1 MISLARHIELL
12 LIEHDCVIVPGLG
25 GFIANHADAQYT
37 SKGENLFLPPYR
49 TIGFNP
55 QLQMNDGLLVQSYM
69 MAYST
74 SYPLANLQMEKDL
87 ERMLFELD
95 MKGEY
100 VLEGIG
106 VLKKTLNQNIS
117 FAPQQ
122 AGVLTPTLYGLYSY
136 EMKSVK
142 SLLKEREINK
152 QLQVAAASMHVTSNP
167 EQSKTTTSQRKDVVI
182 RLNRHWLDFGISA
195 AAAVLLFFCFSYP
208 ALKNTPGDADT
219 VVATFTPSVE
229 ATLPSSSQPTH
240 SVSKKN
246 VMLTETTADMESS
259 TKEKTEI
266 STLESPSAGLTKKE
280 NSQDV
285 ETPAQAEVSTKKDAN
300 TKETTAKD
308 PSSQYTIVLAS
319 FVSQENANRYIEKM
333 AKEGYKEGR
342 FVKKG
347 NTSRIIYSTYKS
359 ESEAQNALMSLRKQ
373 RSEFA
378 EAWVLAL

>member
-37 SKGENLFLPPYR
+37 SDGEHLFLPPYR

-69 MAYST
+69 MAYTT

-87 ERMLFELD
+87 ERMLIELD

-106 VLKKTLNQNIS
+106 VLKKTLNQNIT
-117 FAPQQ
+117 FTPQQ

-152 QLQVAAASMHVTSNP
+152 QLQVTALSMHVTNSP
-167 EQSKTTTSQRKDVVI
+167 AQSKQTVHKRKDVVI

-208 ALKNTPGDADT
+208 ALKHTPNETDT
-219 VVATFTPSVE
+219 VVATFTPMVE
-229 ATLPSSSQPTH
+229 KALPTH
-240 SVSKKN
+240 SQPSNPVLAKEVK
-246 VMLTETTADMESS
+246 LTETSTNVDVPAKEQTEVPEKAKVSEKAMVPEKATAP
-259 TKEKTEI
+259 EKTKGSE
-266 STLESPSAGLTKKE
+266 
-280 NSQDV
+280 
-285 ETPAQAEVSTKKDAN
+285 ETE
-300 TKETTAKD
+300 
-308 PSSQYTIVLAS
+308 SSQYTIVLAS
-319 FVSQENANRYIEKM
+319 HVNQENANRYIEGM
-333 AKEGYKEGR
+333 AKAGFKEGR
-342 FVKKG
+342 FVKNG
-347 NTSRIIYSTYKS
+347 NMSRIIYSTYKNQA
-359 ESEAQNALMSLRKQ
+359 EAQSALMSLRKQ
-373 RSEFA
+373 SSEFA
-378 EAWVLAL
+378 EAWILAL